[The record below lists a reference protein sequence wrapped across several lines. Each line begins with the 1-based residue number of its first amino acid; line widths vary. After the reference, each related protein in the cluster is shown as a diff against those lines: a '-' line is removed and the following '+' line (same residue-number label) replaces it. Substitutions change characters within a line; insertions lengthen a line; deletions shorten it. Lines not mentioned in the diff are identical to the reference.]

1 MTPSLSS
8 QESVW
13 PLNWFIFYL
22 YLSDPVTEKI
32 GEFTNLRIFELKFV
46 NPQVRQ
52 YFNPPAGAR
61 S

>member
-1 MTPSLSS
+1 
-8 QESVW
+8 
-13 PLNWFIFYL
+13 LNWFIFYL